1 MVDTG
6 RSGYTTGSTYVD
18 ATKMPQAIQETELA
32 VAQELDQIL
41 VETVAEVFQMDKRGG
56 VIAAAAHVSR
66 PTSPSNEPLA
76 TQPSPRNE
84 EEEAAE
90 AAVKMEEFKD
100 CL

>member
-1 MVDTG
+1 M
-6 RSGYTTGSTYVD
+6 D
-18 ATKMPQAIQETELA
+18 ATKTPQAIQETELA

-41 VETVAEVFQMDKRGG
+41 VETVTEVFQMDKGG